1 VKVMELRYYKE
12 VLEEDYRMMGQ
23 VVLPSTLKK
32 IEKLKQIY
40 VEKYLRYYVKS
51 RLTKYLKIEQ
61 EVMLMVMW
69 IE

>member
-1 VKVMELRYYKE
+1 MELRYYKE